1 MAPINGISIV
11 QGEIAYLVSHLRRDL
26 RHSKHTHDDQVHM
39 ENLFEDFAALKDALN
54 AVENLSDLDAETFL
68 SPFLEV
74 ITAKATMGRVTGLAV
89 TSINKFLSYELINE
103 STPNLTGVIEM
114 IGVAVTHANFHGT
127 DPGSNEA
134 VLARILQ
141 VLRTLLVIPVGAH
154 LSNATVYEIFK
165 SCLHLCFE
173 REVTELMRK
182 TAEYQLMDMVQLLF
196 ARLPQLKDDLLTQ
209 QKLKAA
215 RRQQQQ
221 QEKQPA
227 ESASSNVTTAAVTNA
242 DSSASASAATAE
254 PTASEKKRQET
265 HHQQQQQV
273 PASDQSVP
281 DGASGGGVS
290 GGGGSEFDTGSTPF
304 IAKTFSDPLVSH
316 AVVTQD
322 RQQDSCCIEIGEPA
336 PKATA
341 ELSAADQGEAAEEA
355 AEFSAT
361 LAASSRDRTV
371 SLTEPAGQD
380 QVDAAEESIVA
391 APEASPS
398 VDVAEQPAATI
409 FETEAETEAEAE
421 AEESGVLQPLLAEK
435 SEQPG
440 DQPAKDY
447 VNPKGIRFTA
457 ESSDAETA
465 APQSEDVSNAAA
477 GAAGPAASST
487 LGVANTKRQLG
498 PYGLLSVR
506 EIFKQLIANM
516 NPHDRSNTDA
526 KMETCLN
533 LLAQA
538 FEVAAD
544 SLEKCDCLLEL
555 VRSDL
560 CKNLV
565 FLLYFSGTSVFAASL
580 RLGYLIFS
588 SLRWHLKFQLELYLT
603 RLMEIVTSEGSRVS
617 FDHRELALESLV
629 QLWRVPGFVAE
640 VYLNYDCDLYCS
652 NLFKDITELLSKNA
666 FSTGGGIFSTHL
678 LSLDALLT
686 VIDCIEAHC
695 NAAAAVSAT
704 KASASQKQPQQQQ
717 QQSQQLSLTQ
727 ASLTTGY
734 QAASAQA
741 VAAAPA
747 STKSAMSSA
756 MMSQTSVASADSC
769 DVKELARR
777 RERKKLLQQGADLF
791 NRNPAK
797 GLAFL
802 GEHKLLYPSCPESV
816 AAFLRENPSLDKKV
830 LGEFIS
836 KKKLAPILRAFCR
849 SFNFAGRRVDEALRD
864 YLETFRLPG
873 EAPLIQHVLEHFA
886 DHWHSANGH
895 PFANEDAAYVLA
907 YSVIMLNTDQHN
919 ANARKQ
925 NLPMTLDNFKR
936 NLKGVNGGK
945 DFDQDMLEAIY
956 MTIKNDEI
964 VMPSEQTG
972 LVRDNYFWKLILR
985 RGSTEQASFI
995 RAPVGQL
1002 DLDLF
1007 NLIWG
1012 PTVAALSHVFDKTA
1026 DEAIVVPKA
1035 ISGFRKCAMISAH
1048 YGLTDVFDNIIISLC
1063 KFTGL
1068 LSSVESPDNIAV
1080 QFGGNIK
1087 AQLAA
1092 KTVCGLTHRHGDI
1105 LREGW
1110 KNLLDCM
1117 LHLYKARLMPDSLV
1131 EVKDFIHPSGKIRL
1145 IKEETTNTNRQETG
1159 VFSSLYMSLFSDTSS
1174 SRAALSEE
1182 LAARQRAAE
1191 CIRECQLEQ
1200 LVQDTKFLR
1209 MDSLSELV
1217 KDLIFAVQD
1226 NYQSRDLLSDGHS
1239 YAVLDEDA
1247 CVFYFELLMQVLLQ
1261 NRDRLGPLWSSVRS
1275 YFYNVLIGS
1284 TESSFLLERSIVG
1297 LIRLGHRLL
1306 HREDMSAQVFSCL
1319 RLLILAKPSILH
1331 SVCRQVVYGLHDL
1344 INTHAQSVHSEA
1356 DWRILFALLEVCGA
1370 GALPSL
1376 VYRAEVA
1383 SSLPEGFGPAVQQQQ
1398 IGVEADLASSD
1409 GRASPASTNAD
1420 RPSGRGYTSDSELYD
1435 ANKRV
1440 GSGGGSGG
1448 DRDVRMDPSTGSW
1461 VLVDRDMSA
1470 SAQDVS
1476 GPASSA
1482 GSSAGAT
1489 AAAAAATVAAGTGG
1503 YDGQRSDS
1511 SPLVHQVMQNC
1522 PPVNQYSIALQEDL
1536 RHHDT
1541 KALVRACETL
1551 SFVIRDSAHVTPANF
1566 ESCIHALRV
1575 FIEASLHGGRSRR
1588 RSFRSQLHQRMQL
1601 LDLMHTLHIR
1611 VATIFKSWSPQEKS
1625 SDCSVSCA
1633 YLWDTCWCP
1642 LLQGMARLCCDN
1654 RKPVRMQ
1661 ALTYLQRSLLFH
1673 DLRSLTPG
1681 QWEMCFN
1688 KVLFPLLSTLLEAPV
1703 NPSDPAGT
1711 EETRVRA
1718 STLLCKV
1725 FLMHLSPLLNL
1736 PTFTAL
1742 WLTILDFMEKY
1753 IRADKSELLIEA
1765 IPESLKNMLL
1775 VMDNACILRQSRLW
1789 DLTWHRIGAF
1799 LPSLMEELF
1808 PQPKE
1813 AVA

>member
-103 STPNLTGVIEM
+103 STPSLTGVIEM

-173 REVTELMRK
+173 RE
-182 TAEYQLMDMVQLLF
+182 
-196 ARLPQLKDDLLTQ
+196 
-209 QKLKAA
+209 
-215 RRQQQQ
+215 
-221 QEKQPA
+221 
-227 ESASSNVTTAAVTNA
+227 
-242 DSSASASAATAE
+242 
-254 PTASEKKRQET
+254 
-265 HHQQQQQV
+265 
-273 PASDQSVP
+273 
-281 DGASGGGVS
+281 
-290 GGGGSEFDTGSTPF
+290 
-304 IAKTFSDPLVSH
+304 
-316 AVVTQD
+316 D
-322 RQQDSCCIEIGEPA
+322 RQQDSCCIEIEDPA

-341 ELSAADQGEAAEEA
+341 ELSAADQSEAAEEA

-409 FETEAETEAEAE
+409 VETEAETEAEAE

-565 FLLYFSGTSVFAASL
+565 SLLHFSGTSVFAASL

-588 SLRWHLKFQLELYLT
+588 SLRWHLKFQLERYLT

-640 VYLNYDCDLYCS
+640 
-652 NLFKDITELLSKNA
+652 
-666 FSTGGGIFSTHL
+666 
-678 LSLDALLT
+678 
-686 VIDCIEAHC
+686 
-695 NAAAAVSAT
+695 
-704 KASASQKQPQQQQ
+704 
-717 QQSQQLSLTQ
+717 
-727 ASLTTGY
+727 
-734 QAASAQA
+734 
-741 VAAAPA
+741 
-747 STKSAMSSA
+747 
-756 MMSQTSVASADSC
+756 
-769 DVKELARR
+769 ELARR
-777 RERKKLLQQGADLF
+777 RERKKLLQQGAELF

-802 GEHKLLYPSCPESV
+802 GEHKLLYPNCPESV

-972 LVRDNYFWKLILR
+972 LVKENYMWKLILR

-1383 SSLPEGFGPAVQQQQ
+1383 SSLPEGFGPAAQQQQ